1 MMRKELKLGIFAVV
15 VLVASFFVLNYLR
28 GEDIFNR
35 ENEYTAQYPQLDGL
49 VASAP
54 VYIKGY
60 KAGKV
65 SEVWYDSKAGV
76 FNVVCSV
83 SKQFEVPS
91 DSKMTIYS
99 VDIMGGKGLRID
111 LGESETIAED
121 GASLTPAY
129 EVGLMDGL
137 MGMVSP
143 LIEKVQNTI
152 DSLGTT
158 VSGVN
163 RLLSSA
169 NTDVVTDVLGKVQS
183 IVADLQKVSAQ
194 VGGKSEEI
202 ADLIENLQ
210 AFSGT
215 LEGVMVN
222 VDSTL
227 TSVGGVVAS
236 LNEADLTGTV
246 NSIKT
251 LVDNIN
257 DPDGSVGKLL
267 NDGSVYNSVDS
278 LLNNLDRFVDKIQ
291 ENPKKYLKI
300 SVF

>member
-1 MMRKELKLGIFAVV
+1 MMKKELKIGIFAVV
-15 VLVASFFVLNYLR
+15 VMVASFFVLNYLR

-35 ENEYTAQYPQLDGL
+35 ENEYTSQYQQLDGL

-65 SEVWYDSKAGV
+65 SEVWYDSKTGV

-83 SKQFEVPS
+83 SKQFEVPV

-99 VDIMGGKGLRID
+99 VDIMGSKGLRID
-111 LGESETIAED
+111 LGQSRRIASD
-121 GASLTPAY
+121 GDMLAPGYEAS
-129 EVGLMDGL
+129 MIDGL

-143 LIEKVQNTI
+143 LIEKVQGAI

-158 VSGVN
+158 ISGVN
-163 RLLSSA
+163 RLLSDA
-169 NTDVVTDVLGKVQS
+169 NTDVVTGVLAKVEN
-183 IVADLQKVSAQ
+183 IVCNLEKVSSQ
-194 VGGKSEEI
+194 VGGKSAEI
-202 ADLIENLQ
+202 ADLIVNLE

-236 LNEADLTGTV
+236 LYEADLAGTV
-246 NSIKT
+246 NSFKA

-257 DPDGSVGKLL
+257 DPEGTVGKLF

>member
-1 MMRKELKLGIFAVV
+1 MRKELKIGIFAVV
-15 VLVASFFVLNYLR
+15 VMVASFFVLNYLR

-35 ENEYTAQYPQLDGL
+35 ENEYTAQYSQLDGL

-65 SEVWYDSKAGV
+65 SQVSYDSKAGL

-83 SKQFEVPS
+83 SKQFEVPV

-99 VDIMGGKGLRID
+99 VDIMGSKGLRID
-111 LGESETIAED
+111 LGESEVIAAD
-121 GASLTPAY
+121 GDALVPAHEGSL
-129 EVGLMDGL
+129 VDGL

-143 LIEKVQNTI
+143 IVEKVQSTI
-152 DSLGTT
+152 DSLSTT
-158 VSGVN
+158 ISGVN
-163 RLLSSA
+163 RLLSTA
-169 NTDVVTDVLGKVQS
+169 NTDVVSNVLGKVES
-183 IVADLQKVSAQ
+183 IVSDLQKVSAK

-202 ADLIENLQ
+202 ADLISNLK

-236 LNEADLTGTV
+236 LDQADLAGTV
-246 NSIKT
+246 NSIKA

-267 NDGSVYNSVDS
+267 NEASVYNSVDS
-278 LLNNLDRFVDKIQ
+278 LLNNLDRLVVKIQ

>member
-1 MMRKELKLGIFAVV
+1 MRKELKIGIFAVV
-15 VLVASFFVLNYLR
+15 VMVASFFVLNYLR

-35 ENEYTAQYPQLDGL
+35 ENEYTAQYSQLDGL

-65 SEVWYDSKAGV
+65 SQVWYDSKAGL

-83 SKQFEVPS
+83 SKQFEVPV

-99 VDIMGGKGLRID
+99 VDIMGSKGLRID
-111 LGESETIAED
+111 LGESQEIASD
-121 GASLTPAY
+121 GAALEPAY
-129 EVGLMDGL
+129 EASLVDGL
-137 MGMVSP
+137 MGVVSP
-143 LIEKVQNTI
+143 LVEKVQSTI

-158 VSGVN
+158 ISGVN

-169 NTDVVTDVLGKVQS
+169 NTDVVASVLGKVES
-183 IVADLQKVSAQ
+183 IVSDLQKVSAQ

-202 ADLIENLQ
+202 ADLITNLK

-215 LEGVMVN
+215 LESVMVN

-236 LNEADLTGTV
+236 LDEADLTGTV
-246 NSIKT
+246 NSIKA

-267 NDGSVYNSVDS
+267 KDGSVYNSVDS
-278 LLNNLDRFVDKIQ
+278 LLNNLDRLVDKIQ

>member
-1 MMRKELKLGIFAVV
+1 MRKELKIGIFAVV
-15 VLVASFFVLNYLR
+15 VMVASFFVLNYLR

-35 ENEYTAQYPQLDGL
+35 ENEYTAQYSQLDGL

-65 SEVWYDSKAGV
+65 SQVWYDSKAGL

-83 SKQFEVPS
+83 SKQFEVPV

-99 VDIMGGKGLRID
+99 VDIMGSKGLRID
-111 LGESETIAED
+111 LGESQEIASD
-121 GASLTPAY
+121 GAALEPAY
-129 EVGLMDGL
+129 EASLVDGL
-137 MGMVSP
+137 MGVVSP
-143 LIEKVQNTI
+143 LVEKVQSTI

-158 VSGVN
+158 ISGVN

-169 NTDVVTDVLGKVQS
+169 NTDVVASVLGKVES
-183 IVADLQKVSAQ
+183 IVSDLQKVSAQ

-202 ADLIENLQ
+202 ADLITNLK

-236 LNEADLTGTV
+236 LDEADLTGTV
-246 NSIKT
+246 NSIRA

-278 LLNNLDRFVDKIQ
+278 LLNNLDRLVDKIQ

>member
-1 MMRKELKLGIFAVV
+1 
-15 VLVASFFVLNYLR
+15 
-28 GEDIFNR
+28 
-35 ENEYTAQYPQLDGL
+35 
-49 VASAP
+49 
-54 VYIKGY
+54 
-60 KAGKV
+60 
-65 SEVWYDSKAGV
+65 
-76 FNVVCSV
+76 
-83 SKQFEVPS
+83 
-91 DSKMTIYS
+91 MTIYS
-99 VDIMGGKGLRID
+99 VDIMGSKGLRID
-111 LGESETIAED
+111 LGESQEIASD
-121 GASLTPAY
+121 GAALEPAY
-129 EVGLMDGL
+129 EASLVDGL
-137 MGMVSP
+137 MGVVSP
-143 LIEKVQNTI
+143 LVEKVQSTI

-158 VSGVN
+158 ISGVN

-169 NTDVVTDVLGKVQS
+169 NTDVVASVLGKVES
-183 IVADLQKVSAQ
+183 IVSDLQKVSAQ

-202 ADLIENLQ
+202 ADLITNLK

-236 LNEADLTGTV
+236 LDEADLTGTV
-246 NSIKT
+246 NSIKA

-267 NDGSVYNSVDS
+267 KDGSVYNSVDS
-278 LLNNLDRFVDKIQ
+278 LLNNLDRLIDKIQ

>member
-1 MMRKELKLGIFAVV
+1 MRKELKIGIFAVV
-15 VLVASFFVLNYLR
+15 VMVASFFVLNYLR

-35 ENEYTAQYPQLDGL
+35 ENEYTAQYSQLDGL

-65 SEVWYDSKAGV
+65 SQVSYDSKAGL

-83 SKQFEVPS
+83 SKQFEVPV

-99 VDIMGGKGLRID
+99 VDIMGSKGLRID
-111 LGESETIAED
+111 LGESGVIATD
-121 GASLTPAY
+121 GDALVPAHEGSL
-129 EVGLMDGL
+129 VDGL

-143 LIEKVQNTI
+143 LVEKVQSTI

-158 VSGVN
+158 ISGVN
-163 RLLSSA
+163 RLLSTA
-169 NTDVVTDVLGKVQS
+169 NTDVVSNVLGKVES
-183 IVADLQKVSAQ
+183 IVSDLQKVSAQ

-202 ADLIENLQ
+202 ADLICNLK

-236 LNEADLTGTV
+236 LDEADLAGTV
-246 NSIKT
+246 NSIKA

-267 NDGSVYNSVDS
+267 NEASVYNSVDS
-278 LLNNLDRFVDKIQ
+278 LLNNLGRLVEKIQ

>member
-1 MMRKELKLGIFAVV
+1 MRKELKIGIFAVV
-15 VLVASFFVLNYLR
+15 VMVASFFVLNYLR

-35 ENEYTAQYPQLDGL
+35 ENEYTAQYSQLDGL

-65 SEVWYDSKAGV
+65 SQVWYDSKAGL

-83 SKQFEVPS
+83 SKQFEVPV

-99 VDIMGGKGLRID
+99 VDIMGSKGLRID
-111 LGESETIAED
+111 LGESQEIASD
-121 GASLTPAY
+121 GAALVPAY
-129 EVGLMDGL
+129 EASLVDGL
-137 MGMVSP
+137 MGVVSP
-143 LIEKVQNTI
+143 LVEKVQSTI

-158 VSGVN
+158 ISGVN

-169 NTDVVTDVLGKVQS
+169 NTDVVASVLGKVES
-183 IVADLQKVSAQ
+183 IVSDLQKVSAQ

-202 ADLIENLQ
+202 ADLITNLK

-236 LNEADLTGTV
+236 LDEADLTGTV
-246 NSIKT
+246 NSIKA

-278 LLNNLDRFVDKIQ
+278 LLNNLDRLVDKIQ

>member
-1 MMRKELKLGIFAVV
+1 MMKKELKIGIFAVV
-15 VLVASFFVLNYLR
+15 VMVASFFVLNYLR

-35 ENEYTAQYPQLDGL
+35 ENEYTARYEHLDGL
-49 VASAP
+49 VSSAP

-65 SEVWYDSKAGV
+65 SQVWYDSKAGL

-83 SKQFEVPS
+83 SKQFEVPV

-99 VDIMGGKGLRID
+99 VDIMGSKGLRID
-111 LGESETIAED
+111 LGESQEIASD
-121 GASLTPAY
+121 GAALEPAY
-129 EVGLMDGL
+129 EASLVDGL

-143 LIEKVQNTI
+143 LVEKVQSTI

-158 VSGVN
+158 ISGVN

-169 NTDVVTDVLGKVQS
+169 NTDVVASVLGKVES
-183 IVADLQKVSAQ
+183 IVSDLQKVSAQ

-202 ADLIENLQ
+202 ADLITNLK

-236 LNEADLTGTV
+236 LDEADLTGTV
-246 NSIKT
+246 NSIKA

-267 NDGSVYNSVDS
+267 SDGSVYNSVDS
-278 LLNNLDRFVDKIQ
+278 LLNNLDRLVDKIQ